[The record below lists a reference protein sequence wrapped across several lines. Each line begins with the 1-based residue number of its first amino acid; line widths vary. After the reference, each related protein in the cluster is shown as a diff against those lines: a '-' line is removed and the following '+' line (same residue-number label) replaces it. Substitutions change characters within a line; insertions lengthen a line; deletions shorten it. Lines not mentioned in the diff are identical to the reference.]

1 MVTSMTGQGRAVTL
15 IKPEGLRLTV
25 EVRSLNH
32 RYLDVSVKLPDQL
45 AGYEEKTKQ
54 KAKDQVARGSVSIAV
69 HLEESNG
76 KQLVLNPE
84 VLDNFL
90 DLLAELRK
98 RDSVSDELSPDF
110 LLRLPGL
117 IKEEPIEVDT
127 QKLWDYTQKL
137 VARALSDMLRMR
149 RAEGR
154 NLERDLRG
162 RLKIVSKYLSAIKR
176 RVPVRIREKRA
187 KLRELMTELEREV
200 DHNRFLQEVLY
211 FSERFD
217 IHEECVRLENHI
229 LLFRETLR
237 EPRSNGRRLHFTLQE
252 IMKETNTIGA
262 KANDTKITH
271 AVITIKEE
279 VEKMREQ
286 VQNVE

>member
-1 MVTSMTGQGRAVTL
+1 MTGQGRSVEL

-45 AGYEEKTKQ
+45 VGYEEEIKQ
-54 KAKDQVARGSVSIAV
+54 KVKDQVNRGSVSIAV

-76 KQLVLNPE
+76 KHLVLNPE
-84 VLDNFL
+84 ILDNFL
-90 DLLAELRK
+90 TLLEELRK
-98 RDSVSDELSPDF
+98 RVAVSRELSPEF

-117 IKEEPIEVDT
+117 IKEEPIEIDT
-127 QKLWDYTQKL
+127 AKLWTQTKKL
-137 VARALSDMLRMR
+137 VSRALSDLIKMR
-149 RAEGR
+149 CAEGR
-154 NLERDLRG
+154 NLERDLRA
-162 RLKIVSKYLSAIKR
+162 RLKIVSKNLADVKR
-176 RVPVRIREKRA
+176 RVPERMGEKRK
-187 KLRELMTELEREV
+187 KLKELMAELEQEV

-229 LLFRETLR
+229 SLFRETLR
-237 EPRSNGRRLHFTLQE
+237 EPCSNGRRLHFTLQE
-252 IMKETNTIGA
+252 ILKETNTIGA
-262 KANDTKITH
+262 KANDTKMTH
-271 AVITIKEE
+271 AVIAIKEE